1 MNSPIWRLAGIAM
14 LGLSLS
20 AHALADNNDQRGS
33 QNRPEGADPR
43 TQQQQMQQ
51 QVQQQQ
57 RGIQQEI
64 RGQQQQ
70 VQQQQQA
77 QQRDLQQQQHSLQQ
91 ELRGQQQEQRAPQQ
105 PTTQWQQRQQEFH
118 ERQAE
123 RQAEQQDRLQQNRPQ
138 AQSINDNRAQPGR
151 QEAPNGGRNDGPAI
165 QGKPGVVW
173 QTQPPIRGNSEGP
186 RGNYAP
192 GRHDDGRWADHRGNG
207 WGPGPQ
213 YRPGYTVERFPDR
226 EYRVP
231 YRGQD
236 FFYSGGYW
244 YRPQGPRYVV
254 VAPPYGIRTRLLPDY
269 ATRVWMG
276 GSLFFMA
283 AGTYY
288 QYADDSQD
296 YVVVN
301 PPQGV
306 PISQPMPVQQAAA
319 QGEGIDVSFAPV
331 NGQSPSQMEQ
341 DRYDCQRYAA
351 QQSGFDP
358 ATATYAPADSVAY
371 LYRQNMGNCLVGRG
385 YAVN

>member
-1 MNSPIWRLAGIAM
+1 MNSPIWRLAGV
-14 LGLSLS
+14 GLLCLS
-20 AHALADNNDQRGS
+20 VSAQTLADDNDQRGP
-33 QNRPEGADPR
+33 QNRPEGGGQNRAPQQEQR
-43 TQQQQMQQ
+43 GQQVQQQMQQRVQEQQRNQQQEQRGQQQEMQQ

-57 RGIQQEI
+57 R
-64 RGQQQQ
+64 
-70 VQQQQQA
+70 
-77 QQRDLQQQQHSLQQ
+77 
-91 ELRGQQQEQRAPQQ
+91 ELRGQQQEQQRGQQ
-105 PTTQWQQRQQEFH
+105 QQQQQTQWQQRQQEFNQ
-118 ERQAE
+118 RQAE
-123 RQAEQQDRLQQNRPQ
+123 RVQQQQSHGPQ
-138 AQSINDNRAQPGR
+138 VPAPQPGR
-151 QEAPNGGRNDGPAI
+151 QDGPAI

-173 QTQPPIRGNSEGP
+173 QTQPPIRGNNEGP
-186 RGNYAP
+186 RGDYGP
-192 GRHDDGRWADHRGNG
+192 GRGNDGRGPGGPGRGNG

-213 YRPGYTVERFPDR
+213 YRPGYTVDRFPGQQ
-226 EYRVP
+226 YRVP

-254 VAPPYGIRTRLLPDY
+254 VAPPYGIRTRQLPDY
-269 ATRVWMG
+269 ATRMWIG
-276 GSLFFMA
+276 GAVFFLA

-288 QYADDSQD
+288 QYMDDSQD

-306 PISQPMPVQQAAA
+306 PESQPQPA
-319 QGEGIDVSFAPV
+319 QTGGIDVSFYPA

-371 LYRQNMGNCLVGRG
+371 VYRQNMGNCLASRG
-385 YAVN
+385 YQVN

>member
-1 MNSPIWRLAGIAM
+1 MNSPIWRLAGV
-14 LGLSLS
+14 GLLYLS
-20 AHALADNNDQRGS
+20 VSAQTWADDNGP
-33 QNRPEGADPR
+33 QNRPEGGGQNRAPQQEQR
-43 TQQQQMQQ
+43 GQQQGQQVQQQMQQRVQEQQRNQQQEQRGQQQQMQQ

-57 RGIQQEI
+57 R
-64 RGQQQQ
+64 
-70 VQQQQQA
+70 
-77 QQRDLQQQQHSLQQ
+77 
-91 ELRGQQQEQRAPQQ
+91 ELRGQQQEQQRGQQ
-105 PTTQWQQRQQEFH
+105 QQQQQTQWQQRQQEFNQ
-118 ERQAE
+118 RQAQ
-123 RQAEQQDRLQQNRPQ
+123 RVQEQQSHGPQ
-138 AQSINDNRAQPGR
+138 VPAPQPGR
-151 QEAPNGGRNDGPAI
+151 QDGPAI

-173 QTQPPIRGNSEGP
+173 QTQQPIRGNNEGP
-186 RGNYAP
+186 RGDYGP
-192 GRHDDGRWADHRGNG
+192 GRGNDGRGPGGPGRGNG

-213 YRPGYTVERFPDR
+213 YRPGYTIDRFPGQQ
-226 EYRVP
+226 YRVP

-254 VAPPYGIRTRLLPDY
+254 VAPPYGIRTRELPDY
-269 ATRVWMG
+269 ATRMWIG
-276 GSLFFMA
+276 GAVFFLA

-288 QYADDSQD
+288 QYMDDSQD

-306 PISQPMPVQQAAA
+306 PESQPQPA
-319 QGEGIDVSFAPV
+319 QTGGIDVSFYPA

-371 LYRQNMGNCLVGRG
+371 VYRQNMGNCLASRG
-385 YAVN
+385 YQVN

>member
-1 MNSPIWRLAGIAM
+1 MNSPIWRLAGAS
-14 LGLSLS
+14 LLCLTLS
-20 AHALADNNDQRGS
+20 AQALADDNDQRGPQGGRDQPRPQ
-33 QNRPEGADPR
+33 QNQNVQQQMQHNV
-43 TQQQQMQQ
+43 QQQQQHMQQ

-57 RGIQQEI
+57 QHMQDQNR
-64 RGQQQQ
+64 Q
-70 VQQQQQA
+70 VQQQ
-77 QQRDLQQQQHSLQQ
+77 
-91 ELRGQQQEQRAPQQ
+91 RGQEQNQRAEQQ
-105 PTTQWQQRQQEFH
+105 QQRQQEQQQQ
-118 ERQAE
+118 RQQQEQQQPRTAWQQRTE
-123 RQAEQQDRLQQNRPQ
+123 DFNQRQNDRRAEQQQNLQQNRAQFNQPQ
-138 AQSINDNRAQPGR
+138 PERRDN
-151 QEAPNGGRNDGPAI
+151 GPAI
-165 QGKPGVVW
+165 QGKPGVAW
-173 QTQPPIRGNSEGP
+173 QNQPPHGPEGGRGRP
-186 RGNYAP
+186 
-192 GRHDDGRWADHRGNG
+192 DDRNWNNRGNG

-213 YRPGYTVERFPDR
+213 YRPGYTIDRFPDR

-254 VAPPYGIRTRLLPDY
+254 VAPPYGIRTRALPDY
-269 ATRVWMG
+269 ATRMWIG
-276 GSLFFMA
+276 GAMFFLA

-288 QYADDSQD
+288 QYMDDSQD

-306 PISQPMPVQQAAA
+306 PVSQPQPVEQQGQAP
-319 QGEGIDVSFAPV
+319 GIDVAFYPV

-371 LYRQNMGNCLVGRG
+371 LYRQNMGNCLVSRG
-385 YAVN
+385 YQVN

>member
-1 MNSPIWRLAGIAM
+1 MNSPIWRLAGVG
-14 LGLSLS
+14 LLCLSLS
-20 AHALADNNDQRGS
+20 AQTLADDNDQHRPDGGG
-33 QNRPEGADPR
+33 QNRGPQQEQRGQADRGQPA
-43 TQQQQMQQ
+43 QQQMQQ

-57 RGIQQEI
+57 RAQQQEL

-70 VQQQQQA
+70 MQQQQRA
-77 QQRDLQQQQHSLQQ
+77 QQQ
-91 ELRGQQQEQRAPQQ
+91 ELRGQQQEQRGQQ
-105 PTTQWQQRQQEFH
+105 QQTQWQQRQQEFNQ
-118 ERQAE
+118 RQAE
-123 RQAEQQDRLQQNRPQ
+123 RLNEQQNRLQQNRPQ
-138 AQSINDNRAQPGR
+138 GPQAQAPQPGR
-151 QEAPNGGRNDGPAI
+151 QDSNGGRRDDSPI
-165 QGKPGVVW
+165 QGKPGVAW
-173 QTQPPIRGNSEGP
+173 QNQPPMRGNNEGP

-192 GRHDDGRWADHRGNG
+192 GRPDDHRGPGGRGNG

-213 YRPGYTVERFPDR
+213 YRPGYTIDRFPDR

-254 VAPPYGIRTRLLPDY
+254 VAPPYGIRTRQLPDY
-269 ATRVWMG
+269 ATRMWIG
-276 GSLFFMA
+276 GAMFFLA

-288 QYADDSQD
+288 QYMDDSQD
-296 YVVVN
+296 YIVVN
-301 PPQGV
+301 PPQDV
-306 PISQPMPVQQAAA
+306 PQSQPQPVQ
-319 QGEGIDVSFAPV
+319 GDGIDVTFYPA

-385 YAVN
+385 YQVN